1 MSVDLIVVIA
11 AVVVTWLVFT
21 WLVKV
26 LKASFG
32 TAISIAIV
40 VLILQLVFGIG
51 PQDLWEQI
59 INLPQSIQEMFT
71 N

>member
-1 MSVDLIVVIA
+1 MSVDLVVVIA
-11 AVVVTWLVFT
+11 ALVVTWLVFT

-32 TAISIAIV
+32 TAISIAIII
-40 VLILQLVFGIG
+40 LILQLVFGIG

-59 INLPQSIQEMFT
+59 IHLPQSIQDVFT